1 MAFPGSKP
9 VRLLYGT
16 SKRVIDELGKGQEV
30 LRKAHGRVRGMS
42 ASEARS
48 IILIPEVDIVIVDVV
63 VIGEGVTASDIANVL
78 AGDADEFSETVT
90 ADNRIVTEVAAGDM
104 AADTVFHATLANLDN
119 NRVVAGQPIILVG
132 EEVGGGTVTEIFVE
146 ISYILADEERSY
158 RSYG

>member
-1 MAFPGSKP
+1 MAFPGSRP
-9 VRLLYGT
+9 NRVLYGT
-16 SKRVIDELGKGQEV
+16 AKRVIDELGKGQEI

-48 IILIPEVDIVIVDVV
+48 IIYIPDVDIVIVDVV

-78 AGDADEFSETVT
+78 AGDADTFSETAGAT
-90 ADNRIVTEVAAGDM
+90 NRLVTEITATNM
-104 AADTVFHATLANLDN
+104 AADTVYHATLANLNN
-119 NRVVAGQPIILVG
+119 NRVPAGQPIILVG